1 MSRFVALLALAL
13 VPLAPLAANAQEKE
27 ALTPDQCIDLADR
40 ILDEDDEA
48 DAAKALAQLKA
59 MGDDGIWYML
69 EASKDLAIE
78 DQEVLGQAIA
88 ALGKAAVK
96 ELIGTLSDEDE
107 DVHQTVLFALEE
119 LGTDALPALAKALR
133 DGPDDQRA
141 EIAVL
146 LGKLE
151 EDAVPE
157 LIAIVKDG
165 CPEARALAAST
176 LTEISGDAAIQPLA
190 AILPSSNKAAREA
203 AFGALLSIGSEDV
216 ASATSVA
223 LATQDLI
230 KSNVADTRECAVVL
244 LGKFGGA
251 DVMPKVLE
259 ALCSP
264 DEKIRASASECAAFI
279 GEPAV
284 PDLIHCLNASDKKV
298 VEAAAD
304 ALAMMGEPAV
314 PQLTKMLRAP
324 VVQVKGNAACAL
336 GRMGRR
342 ASVPD
347 IAPLLEDADKNVR
360 MVAKSALL
368 AITGDAIETKDAAL
382 AWWEKHKDDPPP
394 KPPESNDAPK
404 NDPPKKDAPK

>member
-1 MSRFVALLALAL
+1 LVSRFVALLALVL
-13 VPLAPLAANAQEKE
+13 VLAPRAASAQDKD
-27 ALTPDQCIDLADR
+27 ALTQDQCIDLADR

-48 DAAKALAQLKA
+48 GAAKALAQLKA
-59 MGDDGIWYML
+59 MGDDGVWYML

-78 DQEVLGQAIA
+78 DQQVLGQAIA

-96 ELIGTLSDEDE
+96 ELVSTLGDEDE

-119 LGTDALPALAKALR
+119 LGTDALPALAKVLR

-141 EIAVL
+141 EVAVL

-157 LIAIVKDG
+157 LIAILKDG
-165 CPEARALAAST
+165 SPEARALAAVT
-176 LTEISGDAAIQPLA
+176 LVDISGDAAIQPLA
-190 AILPSSNKAAREA
+190 AILPSSNKPAREA
-203 AFGALLSIGSEDV
+203 AFSALLSIGSEDV

-223 LATQDLI
+223 LATQALL

-251 DVMPKVLE
+251 SVMKTVLD

-264 DEKIRASASECAAFI
+264 DDKIRASASECAAFI

-284 PDLIHCLNASDKKV
+284 PDLIHCLNASDGKV

-304 ALAMMGEPAV
+304 ALAMMGE
-314 PQLTKMLRAP
+314 
-324 VVQVKGNAACAL
+324 
-336 GRMGRR
+336 
-342 ASVPD
+342 
-347 IAPLLEDADKNVR
+347 
-360 MVAKSALL
+360 
-368 AITGDAIETKDAAL
+368 
-382 AWWEKHKDDPPP
+382 
-394 KPPESNDAPK
+394 
-404 NDPPKKDAPK
+404 

>member
-1 MSRFVALLALAL
+1 VSRFVALLALVL
-13 VPLAPLAANAQEKE
+13 VLAPRAASAQDKD
-27 ALTPDQCIDLADR
+27 ALTQDQCIDLADR

-48 DAAKALAQLKA
+48 GAAKALAQLKA
-59 MGDDGIWYML
+59 MGDDGVWYML

-78 DQEVLGQAIA
+78 DQQVLGQAIA

-96 ELIGTLSDEDE
+96 ELVSTLGDEDE

-119 LGTDALPALAKALR
+119 LGTDALPALAKVLR

-141 EIAVL
+141 EVAVL

-157 LIAIVKDG
+157 LIAILKDG
-165 CPEARALAAST
+165 SPEARALAAVT
-176 LTEISGDAAIQPLA
+176 LVDISGDAAIQPLA
-190 AILPSSNKAAREA
+190 AILPSSNKPAREA
-203 AFGALLSIGSEDV
+203 AFSALLSIGSEDV

-223 LATQDLI
+223 LATQALL

-251 DVMPKVLE
+251 SVMKTVLD

-264 DEKIRASASECAAFI
+264 DDKIRASASECAAFI

-284 PDLIHCLNASDKKV
+284 PDLIHCLNASDGKV

-324 VVQVKGNAACAL
+324 VVQVKGNSACAL
-336 GRMGRR
+336 GRMRRR

-347 IAPLLEDADKNVR
+347 IAPLLEDDDKNVR
-360 MVAKSALL
+360 FVAKSALL
-368 AITGDAIETKDAAL
+368 AITGEALETKAAAL

-394 KPPESNDAPK
+394 AKASEPNA
-404 NDPPKKDAPK
+404 PKKDAPR